1 MTPAQIQQ
9 KLNDLRTKKAQIDED
24 ISAMAA
30 SVDEALKPIRENRS
44 KLNHYWGEWKAT
56 NQYTTRERWI
66 GEKKGE
72 TRVRVIFQARLGKD
86 LAEAY
91 LEAVE
96 AAPKAIKN
104 IDELIGDLLDAN
116 DRLQKAKASLVG
128 VQIPSSVSNVS
139 QLSAINTSLN
149 SAKMS
154 SNQAIDSARAI
165 LTSLPDRRKKINP
178 LISAALK
185 VVKIVLDRLNKKED
199 KLEDR
204 KITLTPEFKKLRLK
218 LIDLLQKK
226 IKPYY
231 EMAKKIVKEAD
242 DFVDSAPAR
251 EQSLK
256 SKQLQLN
263 NSLSSIQSGLSFS
276 PGGSPNRSTV
286 SPGSA
291 ALHLLAIGSVAAGIC
306 AFDYLERRA

>member
-9 KLNDLRTKKAQIDED
+9 KLDDLRVKKKKIDED
-24 ISAMAA
+24 ISAMAS
-30 SVDEALKPIRENRS
+30 SVDEALKPIRENRG
-44 KLNHYWGEWKAT
+44 KLKHYWEKWKET
-56 NQYTTRERWI
+56 NRYTTRERWI
-66 GEKKGE
+66 GEDKGE
-72 TRVRVIFQARLGKD
+72 TRVRVILQARLGKE

-116 DRLQKAKASLVG
+116 DRLQKARASLVG
-128 VQIPSSVSNVS
+128 VQIPPSVSNES
-139 QLSAINTSLN
+139 QLQAIKTSLN
-149 SAKMS
+149 NSKTS

-165 LTSLPDRRKKINP
+165 LASLPDRRKKINP
-178 LISAALK
+178 LISAGLK
-185 VVKIVLDRLNKKED
+185 IVKIVLERLNKKED

-204 KITLTPEFKKLRLK
+204 KITLTPGFKKLRLR
-218 LIDLLQKK
+218 LIDSIQKV

-251 EQSLK
+251 EQALK